1 MLLYIDD
8 LKLVLML
15 EKVYYFAWK
24 CELKGGRLLK

>member
-24 CELKGGRLLK
+24 CELKEGRLLK